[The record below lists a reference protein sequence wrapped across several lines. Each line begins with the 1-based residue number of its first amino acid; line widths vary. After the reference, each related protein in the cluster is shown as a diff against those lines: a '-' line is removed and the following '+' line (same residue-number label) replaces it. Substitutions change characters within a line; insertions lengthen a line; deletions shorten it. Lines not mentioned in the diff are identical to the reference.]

1 MKNKKREHFSATVIG
16 FDMFKEITGE
26 RRPIVYLR
34 NIGSDTHNFDFG
46 WITYT
51 KEMREKLGLLQ
62 KWDWI
67 EFDARLKLV
76 NGVIPSKPELLNPT
90 KANLLSPTRNC
101 KPVSESKVFSMI
113 NNYLRYRTA

>member
-1 MKNKKREHFSATVIG
+1 MNREHFTGSVVGFNIYTNANDDKARPVI
-16 FDMFKEITGE
+16 
-26 RRPIVYLR
+26 YLR
-34 NIGSDTHNFDFG
+34 NVQGFKHSFDFAYL
-46 WITYT
+46 TYT
-51 KEMREKLGLLQ
+51 KDMRNNMGMLA

-90 KANLLSPTRNC
+90 KVNLLSPTRNC

-113 NNYLRYRTA
+113 NNYLKYRTA